1 MNGTRKLTL
10 AREALSDLSTDEM
23 RDVVAGA
30 LPSGTTCPLKACL
43 QSDYNCLFPTQEG
56 CTPAVPA

>member
-1 MNGTRKLTL
+1 MSATRKLTL
-10 AREALSDLSTDEM
+10 SKETLSDLTTHEL

-30 LPSGTTCPLKACL
+30 MPSGTTCPLKACL

-56 CTPAVPA
+56 CTPAVPE